1 MRFGGQSVMR
11 VLVVEPDP
19 ALGWLIQRACGD
31 QVQVMECRDFHSAR
45 EHLVTG
51 RFDRLITNLR
61 LRDYNGL
68 HLVLLA
74 NAERCGIRAVVHTDR
89 SDPYLAREARAIGA
103 FFEASDR
110 LPQALAAYL
119 SPSLPESDRRN
130 PDRSDRRT
138 PLRGGRRAADRP
150 MQV

>member
-1 MRFGGQSVMR
+1 VTR

-19 ALGWLIQRACGD
+19 ALGRLIQEACGD
-31 QVQVMECRDFHSAR
+31 QVHVIACRDFHCAR
-45 EHLVTG
+45 EHLMTG
-51 RFDRLITNLR
+51 LFDRLITNLR

-74 NAERCGIRAVVHTDR
+74 QAERSGIRAVVHTDR
-89 SDPYLAREARAIGA
+89 SDPYLIREARAIGA

-119 SPSLPESDRRN
+119 SAPLPQSDRR
-130 PDRSDRRT
+130 DAEHVDRRMVF
-138 PLRGGRRAADRP
+138 RGGRRSADRP
-150 MQV
+150 VHL

>member
-1 MRFGGQSVMR
+1 

-19 ALGWLIQRACGD
+19 VLGRLIQEACGE
-31 QVQVMECRDFHSAR
+31 QVQVIACRDFHCAR
-45 EHLVTG
+45 AHLITG
-51 RFDRLITNLR
+51 LFDRLITNLR

-74 NAERCGIRAVVHTDR
+74 HAEHSAIRAVVHTDR
-89 SDPYLAREARAIGA
+89 SDPYLIREARAIGA

-119 SPSLPESDRRN
+119 SDSLPQSDRRD
-130 PDRSDRRT
+130 PEHFDRRMAF
-138 PLRGGRRAADRP
+138 RGGRRSADGP
-150 MQV
+150 VHV